1 MKFHHGG
8 TEYKER
14 KMVLLRALC
23 VFVVIFVS
31 VPSLISRWQPSAHSS
46 PHSSKGF
53 EMPVQHRIR
62 APELKGDR
70 GWLNTDKPLSLA
82 ALRGK
87 AVLLYFSTYGC
98 IYCIHIIPD
107 LKKLEKK
114 YPNELV
120 VIGVH
125 SAKFENEKDTENIRR
140 IILRY
145 EIEHPI
151 VNDADFAIWR
161 SYAVD
166 AWPTRYLIDP
176 AGYVIGRV
184 SGGGGY
190 PALDKAIADTH
201 AEFRN
206 RGAPNADPLKI
217 VLGRCKVS
225 DLPLAL
231 PCT

>member
-31 VPSLISRWQPSAHSS
+31 IPSLISRWQPSAHSS

-53 EMPVQHRIR
+53 EMPVQDRIA
-62 APELKGDR
+62 APELRVSR
-70 GWLNTDKPLSLA
+70 GWLNTKKPLSLS

-87 AVLLYFSTYGC
+87 VVLLDFWTYGC
-98 IYCIHIIPD
+98 INCIHIIPD

-120 VIGVH
+120 VIGVP
-125 SAKFENEKDTENIRR
+125 SAKFENEKNLKNIRR

-151 VNDADFAIWR
+151 VNDADFNIWKP
-161 SYAVD
+161 YAV
-166 AWPTRYLIDP
+166 
-176 AGYVIGRV
+176 
-184 SGGGGY
+184 
-190 PALDKAIADTH
+190 
-201 AEFRN
+201 
-206 RGAPNADPLKI
+206 NA
-217 VLGRCKVS
+217 
-225 DLPLAL
+225 
-231 PCT
+231 